1 MDFLFG
7 MHDLKT
13 LYLAANTAIDDVTPL
28 VEALRSGMWED
39 LESLDLSDCGLTG
52 ASPGVPD
59 LLHAVE
65 ARESCELALS

>member
-1 MDFLFG
+1 
-7 MHDLKT
+7 
-13 LYLAANTAIDDVTPL
+13 
-28 VEALRSGMWED
+28 MWED

-65 ARESCELALS
+65 ARESHELALS